1 VPSRHG
7 RAASSARLGLAASL
21 ALIALTVVTP
31 IAGLTPGADAYGWRS
46 LGPSS
51 GGYTPRFVWQ
61 RHDNCLWA
69 AGTMLVDKWSHGRL
83 RTNQWELR
91 RASGDKKG
99 GSSLNDLRK
108 GFARAIGIKLA
119 IPGWGG
125 SMRWWQLLDR
135 LEHGGGA
142 ILIGEYNRMPAHF
155 SRWSP
160 SYAARKQSSHAVY
173 VERYDRR
180 NGRVWIMDPL
190 GPGGWRGEWIPV
202 EDLHRFA
209 DIQKGVVQAVTTTP
223 RRKPTAAPLIDQ
235 AYKLGAPSAAGLV
248 IAGRSLAVSVPLRIT
263 AGFPRPAG
271 HRFEATWRPTED
283 AAGTAP
289 TVTRSKAIKAT
300 SGAFRAAVAVPSRP
314 GLYRVDLR
322 LRPASGRSPA
332 RAVGAVEVLVV
343 GPYAATLTMSTGPV
357 QAIGRRVPV
366 TLGVANVGSI
376 DWRGT
381 LAPTAA
387 TSAPAVPL
395 ADSPAMLSLVW
406 RTGGQPEAPA
416 ARIPLALAPG
426 GRLDATF
433 RVLPPPTT
441 GDWRLETM
449 IGHPV
454 LGPMPDML
462 DGPPVVVA
470 FIEPGDDP
478 TD

>member
-1 VPSRHG
+1 VPTRRG

-21 ALIALTVVTP
+21 AIIALTIVAPVT
-31 IAGLTPGADAYGWRS
+31 GLTPATDAYGWRY

-69 AGTMLVDKWSHGRL
+69 AGTMLVDKWSHGRI

-108 GFARAIGIKLA
+108 GFARAIGVKLA

-125 SMRWWQLLDR
+125 SIRWWQLLDR

-142 ILIGEYNRMPAHF
+142 VLIGEYNRMPAHF

-160 SYAARKQSSHAVY
+160 SYAARKESSHAVY
-173 VERYDRR
+173 VERYDRK

-190 GPGGWRGEWIPV
+190 GPGGWPGEWIPV

-209 DIQKGVVQAVTTTP
+209 DIRKGVVLAVTTTP
-223 RRKPTAAPLIDQ
+223 RRKPTTAPLIDQ
-235 AYKLGAPSAAGLV
+235 AYKLGAPSAPGLV
-248 IAGRSLAVSVPLRIT
+248 IAGRSLAVSVPLRVT
-263 AGFPRPAG
+263 DGFPRPAG
-271 HRFEATWRPTED
+271 HRFEATWRPTEE
-283 AAGTAP
+283 AP
-289 TVTRSKAIKAT
+289 RTTPAITRSKAVK
-300 SGAFRAAVAVPSRP
+300 SGNGAFRAAVAVPSQP
-314 GLYRVDLR
+314 GLYRVDLS
-322 LRPASGRSPA
+322 LRPAGGRSPA

-343 GPYAATLTMSTGPV
+343 GPYAATLAMATGEV
-357 QAIGRRVPV
+357 QAIGSRVPV
-366 TLGVANVGSI
+366 TLRVANVGSI

-381 LAPTAA
+381 ATSAAA
-387 TSAPAVPL
+387 TSPPAVPL
-395 ADSPAMLSLVW
+395 ADAPAMLSLVW
-406 RTGGQPEAPA
+406 RTSGQPDAPG

-426 GRLDATF
+426 DRLDATF
-433 RVLPPPTT
+433 KILPPPTA
-441 GDWRLETM
+441 GDWRLEAT

-454 LGPMPDML
+454 LGAMPDLL
-462 DGPPVVVA
+462 DGPPVVVG